1 MCTNV
6 TVKYNDGYVTART
19 NEFGVIVNSNIFT
32 MKKNTPQRGFCTEK
46 NKGLSWKNK
55 FGFVGFDGGILTP
68 ELIALDGINEKG
80 LSVQGLYFPKYASY
94 QITDNYDNAI
104 TNLTFTNYVLGCFDN
119 VEDVKKGL
127 DGLVI
132 CGESIHGDPSP
143 FHFQVNDKYGGCIVV
158 EIENQINIYDNKI
171 GVMTNSPSFN
181 FHETNFKNYINLSPY
196 NVEQIDL
203 NGYIL
208 YQAGQ
213 GSGQL
218 GLPGDMTPPSRFI
231 KASFNKL
238 CALNCSSNEDAIDM
252 AFRILNSFDI
262 VPGTCR
268 HKASKSEID
277 LIGRDKLILTDK
289 DDICEITQMF
299 LVKDLNNFT
308 IYYKDY
314 FNMNIKKID
323 CNKFDFEDDSNPI
336 KGKLYDDNY
345 CNKYIDITD
354 NLTN

>member
-1 MCTNV
+1 
-6 TVKYNDGYVTART
+6 
-19 NEFGVIVNSNIFT
+19 
-32 MKKNTPQRGFCTEK
+32 
-46 NKGLSWKNK
+46 
-55 FGFVGFDGGILTP
+55 
-68 ELIALDGINEKG
+68 
-80 LSVQGLYFPKYASY
+80 
-94 QITDNYDNAI
+94 
-104 TNLTFTNYVLGCFDN
+104 
-119 VEDVKKGL
+119 
-127 DGLVI
+127 
-132 CGESIHGDPSP
+132 
-143 FHFQVNDKYGGCIVV
+143 
-158 EIENQINIYDNKI
+158 
-171 GVMTNSPSFN
+171 
-181 FHETNFKNYINLSPY
+181 
-196 NVEQIDL
+196 
-203 NGYIL
+203 
-208 YQAGQ
+208 
-213 GSGQL
+213 
-218 GLPGDMTPPSRFI
+218 MTPPSRFI
-231 KASFNKL
+231 KASFNQLSAIK
-238 CALNCSSNEDAIDM
+238 CSSNEDAIDM

-314 FNMNIKKID
+314 YNMNIKKID